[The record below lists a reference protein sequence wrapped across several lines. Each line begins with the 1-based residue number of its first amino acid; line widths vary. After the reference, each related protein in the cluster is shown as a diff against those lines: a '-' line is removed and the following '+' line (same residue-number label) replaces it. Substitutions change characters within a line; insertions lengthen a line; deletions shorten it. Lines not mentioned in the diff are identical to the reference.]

1 MILGT
6 INIEDLQ
13 LVFSVTSATEAQL
26 QLRDRITNTEI
37 NQPLSCTQLG
47 AILALVVG
55 SDTIG
60 TETDDGELRDALYAI
75 AEPICETL
83 PSELRPIP

>member
-1 MILGT
+1 MIIGT

-13 LVFSVTSATEAQL
+13 LVFSVASATEAQL

-37 NQPLSCTQLG
+37 TKPISCTQLG

-60 TETDDGELRDALYAI
+60 TETDDGELRDGCKRLAWRL
-75 AEPICETL
+75 
-83 PSELRPIP
+83 S

>member
-1 MILGT
+1 MIIGT

-13 LVFSVTSATEAQL
+13 LTFSVTSATEAQL

-37 NQPLSCTQLG
+37 TKPISCTQLG
-47 AILALVVG
+47 TILALVVG

-83 PSELRPIP
+83 PIELRPIP

>member
-1 MILGT
+1 MIIGT
-6 INIEDLQ
+6 INLEDLQ
-13 LVFSVTSATEAQL
+13 LTFSVTSATEAQL
-26 QLRDRITNTEI
+26 QLRDRIANTEI
-37 NQPLSCTQLG
+37 TKPISCTQLG
-47 AILALVVG
+47 AILALVV

-83 PSELRPIP
+83 LSELRPIP

>member
-13 LVFSVTSATEAQL
+13 LVFSVASATEAQL

-83 PSELRPIP
+83 PMELRPIP

>member
-1 MILGT
+1 MIAGN
-6 INIEDLQ
+6 INLEDLQ
-13 LVFSVTSATEAQL
+13 LSFNIISATEAQL
-26 QLRDRITNTEI
+26 QLRDNITNTGI
-37 NQPLSCTQLG
+37 AKQVSCTQLG
-47 AILALVVG
+47 AILALAIG

-83 PSELRPIP
+83 PRELRPIP

>member
-1 MILGT
+1 MIIGT

-13 LVFSVTSATEAQL
+13 LTFSVTSATEAQL

-37 NQPLSCTQLG
+37 TKPISRTQLG
-47 AILALVVG
+47 AILALAFG